1 MFVWQLSAP
10 KGRAQGREA
19 LMAGWGGGAAA
30 SLQSAIAQYERGFHE
45 GGAEKVRR
53 RFEMEFIREEEKHR
67 SEQLF

>member
-1 MFVWQLSAP
+1 
-10 KGRAQGREA
+10 
-19 LMAGWGGGAAA
+19 MAGWGGGAA

-67 SEQLF
+67 SEQLFFN

>member
-1 MFVWQLSAP
+1 
-10 KGRAQGREA
+10 
-19 LMAGWGGGAAA
+19 MAGWGGGQLH
-30 SLQSAIAQYERGFHE
+30 SNLPLLNTKRGFHE